1 MATVFPSDAQRQQ
14 LTSVERH
21 LPSPGVRN
29 SSEGPCFVGG
39 LAWSGP
45 RHNVRC
51 QASYALSVL
60 FKTGACAMEGG
71 RMGGAR

>member
-51 QASYALSVL
+51 QAS
-60 FKTGACAMEGG
+60 
-71 RMGGAR
+71 